1 MAALECVEG
10 IVWIIFEHIYSIYI
24 LVCVKLKVPNT
35 INLEFIDIKCDKKR
49 TNMVALEC
57 VVGNGL
63 IISEHVHRY
72 TCV

>member
-1 MAALECVEG
+1 M
-10 IVWIIFEHIYSIYI
+10 YSIYI

-63 IISEHVHRY
+63 IISEHVHS
-72 TCV
+72 TQIHICVRFEVSITNILSF

>member
-1 MAALECVEG
+1 M
-10 IVWIIFEHIYSIYI
+10 YSIYI

-35 INLEFIDIKCDKKR
+35 INLEFIDIKCDKMR

-63 IISEHVHRY
+63 IISEHVHS
-72 TCV
+72 T